1 MTGPEIMVSEVNE
14 AIKLMKSN
22 KAGGRDGV
30 TPEILKALD
39 EKGIKRV
46 TELCNLIYTSGE
58 IPEEIM
64 ESIFINIPKK
74 PKSVRS
80 TELSV

>member
-1 MTGPEIMVSEVNE
+1 MF
-14 AIKLMKSN
+14 
-22 KAGGRDGV
+22 
-30 TPEILKALD
+30 KALD